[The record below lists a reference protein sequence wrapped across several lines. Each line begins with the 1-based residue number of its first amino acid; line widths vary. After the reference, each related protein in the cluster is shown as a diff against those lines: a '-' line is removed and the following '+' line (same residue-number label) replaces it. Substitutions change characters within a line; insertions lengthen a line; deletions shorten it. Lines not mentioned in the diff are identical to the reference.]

1 MGKDRPGDNILYLDF
16 KNKKWAEPNM
26 NDMADTPTEPSSEK
40 GNTVAITRNFPMDY
54 FKFKGIMGLEYGE
67 DIDVDLS
74 YTHDK
79 FGKFY
84 LTKGVNL
91 DKEGQLFLGGI
102 LYPTECKTPQEFVEL
117 QERSIYISSCLN
129 DASSLGYVL
138 NAQDVQILIYCVLT
152 PTIQF
157 FMNKTDGKLDMLSA
171 MVQAQA
177 QVLYMAG
184 LLSPDP
190 RSNVKR
196 DYDGDKDNHKD
207 S

>member
-1 MGKDRPGDNILYLDF
+1 MGKDRPGDNILYMDF
-16 KNKKWAEPNM
+16 KNKKWAGPNM
-26 NDMADTPTEPSSEK
+26 NDMADTPTEPSSGK

-102 LYPTECKTPQEFVEL
+102 SYPTECKTPQEFVEL
-117 QERSIYISSCLN
+117 QERSIYISSCLK

-196 DYDGDKDNHKD
+196 EYEEDNDNHKD

>member
-1 MGKDRPGDNILYLDF
+1 MGKDRPRDNILYMDF
-16 KNKKWAEPNM
+16 KNKKWTEPNM
-26 NDMADTPTEPSSEK
+26 NDMADTPTEPISDK

-54 FKFKGIMGLEYGE
+54 FKFKGIMGLEYSE

-102 LYPTECKTPQEFVEL
+102 LYPTECKTSQEFVEL
-117 QERSIYISSCLN
+117 QERSIYISSCLK

-157 FMNKTDGKLDMLSA
+157 FMNKTDGKLDMLLA

-196 DYDGDKDNHKD
+196 DYEGDNDNHKD